1 MQETATEFY
10 AKFNLYESMAHY
22 VAKVL
27 HQRPNDILDNWGT
40 PELIVAFGE
49 YANEQSRQNYEEW
62 KNLDSKTR
70 AKIQKPNEYAVY
82 FHDIKSEE

>member
-1 MQETATEFY
+1 MHEATNEFH

-22 VAKVL
+22 VAKIL
-27 HQRPNDILDNWGT
+27 HIRPNDILDNWGA

-49 YANEQSRQNYEEW
+49 YANEQSKQNYEEW

-70 AKIQKPNEYAVY
+70 ARITKPNEYVVY
-82 FHDIKSEE
+82 FHNIRNEE